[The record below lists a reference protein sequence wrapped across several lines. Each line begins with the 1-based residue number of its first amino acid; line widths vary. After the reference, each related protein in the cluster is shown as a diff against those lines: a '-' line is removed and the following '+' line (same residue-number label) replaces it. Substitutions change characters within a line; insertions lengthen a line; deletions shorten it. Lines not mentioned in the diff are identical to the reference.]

1 MANFQFRGYKVKNVD
16 FSLTNPTFQKFAS
29 LAKIPHFCL
38 SNPEI
43 ENLSLIHLRIYKKI
57 FFSGSNS
64 KIFIFSVKLKMPNLA
79 KSG

>member
-43 ENLSLIHLRIYKKI
+43 EKDLATYQGPELSNWPI
-57 FFSGSNS
+57 F
-64 KIFIFSVKLKMPNLA
+64 
-79 KSG
+79 KSFYIPPVLSETSQ